1 MENYWYVIKVLSG
14 KEKSLTEQ
22 LNEQITMGRYSNVLR
37 FLCPIEKEYVSVK
50 DKKILRD
57 KVIYNG
63 YVYFES
69 KNKLNEDELKNFSN
83 IPHVISMFGNK
94 TPLLMTK
101 NDVKKILMDDLLNEH
116 NETKKIM
123 FSIGET
129 ILIKDG
135 AFSTFEGS
143 ISEINGDKIDVDVMI
158 FGRKT
163 PVTLNMEQIA
173 KIQ

>member
-1 MENYWYVIKVLSG
+1 MENYWYVIKVMSG

-22 LNEQITMGRYSNVLR
+22 LNEQISIGRYNNVVR
-37 FLCPIEKEYVSVK
+37 FLCPIEKEFVSIK
-50 DKKILRD
+50 NKKILRD

-69 KNKLNEDELKNFSN
+69 KNKLNEDELKDFSN

-94 TPLLMTK
+94 IPLLMNR
-101 NDVKKILMDDLLNEH
+101 NDVKKILKDDLLNQH

-123 FSIGET
+123 FSVGET
-129 ILIKDG
+129 IIIKEG
-135 AFSTFEGS
+135 AFSSFEGT
-143 ISEINGDKIDVDVMI
+143 ISGINNDKVDVDVMI

-163 PVTLNMEQIA
+163 PVALSIGQIS
-173 KIQ
+173 KIL